1 MPRDKSS
8 TDRPSA
14 TISFFDV
21 ITVLF
26 VILTVAV
33 LGLVVLIINDP
44 NIALNPLPPP
54 TPAPVIIPPTLTPSP
69 TVTATATPTATGT
82 ATYTPTATPTP
93 SATPLPTETPTPTA
107 TATQVL
113 SGVATDPPLQVQPT
127 AIPPLDDGSGDIVPG
142 SGNDSAQNPTQNTH
156 PISVTRSPF
165 PFTAEPVYYA
175 ANNNDQGCQWLSI
188 AGTVT
193 DLNGRAITSLAIEI
207 NGDEFHNVQFSGS
220 AARWGAGGFEFNLG
234 SAPRSATYTLR
245 VLGPTGGPI
254 SEVIF
259 VNTGNTCQTNIAI
272 VDFIQN
278 HPY

>member
-1 MPRDKSS
+1 MPQDKSS
-8 TDRPSA
+8 A
-14 TISFFDV
+14 NASFFDI
-21 ITVLF
+21 ITVIF

-54 TPAPVIIPPTLTPSP
+54 TAAPVIMPPTLTPSP
-69 TVTATATPTATGT
+69 TVTATATATATGT
-82 ATYTPTATPTP
+82 ATYTPTATPTLT
-93 SATPLPTETPTPTA
+93 ATPLPTDTPTPTV

-113 SGVATDPPLQVQPT
+113 SGAATEPPIQVQPT
-127 AIPPLDDGSGDIVPG
+127 SIPPLDDGSGNIVSG
-142 SGNDSAQNPTQNTH
+142 SDTESTQNSAQTTP
-156 PISVTRSPF
+156 PLSVTRSPF
-165 PFTAEPVYYA
+165 PFTVEPVRYE
-175 ANNNDQGCQWLSI
+175 ANENDQGCQWLSI
-188 AGTVT
+188 AGIIT
-193 DLNGRAITSLAIEI
+193 DLNGRAITGLAIEI

-220 AARWGAGGFEFNLG
+220 AARWGASGFEFNLG
-234 SAPRSATYTLR
+234 AAPRSATYTLR

-259 VNTGNTCQTNIAI
+259 VTTGNTCQSNIAI